1 MSAADAAL
9 RVATENKTLR
19 FEASTESRWLPYLLT
34 TAKMETHMTRFSG
47 IGIVA
52 GNWLR
57 GWDSFLSATM
67 FDPVS
72 MDPVLE

>member
-1 MSAADAAL
+1 
-9 RVATENKTLR
+9 
-19 FEASTESRWLPYLLT
+19 
-34 TAKMETHMTRFSG
+34 METHMTRFSG